1 MANEFEATCD
11 CGWTARGPEDELIAK
26 IQEHAREAHG
36 LEVTPEQ
43 ALAQAR
49 PVEERL
55 PRPQLVEHAAG
66 AVLADLPIVEPVE
79 EAP

>member
-1 MANEFEATCD
+1 MADQWEARCD
-11 CGWTARGPEDELIAK
+11 CGWSARAARDELIRK

-49 PVEERL
+49 PVDSR
-55 PRPQLVEHAAG
+55 
-66 AVLADLPIVEPVE
+66 
-79 EAP
+79 